1 MNSVATAFAGGI
13 EEKRA
18 DIARLCSQFSVS
30 RLELFGSAAKGTF
43 DPSRSDFDFLLEL
56 SDSPSL
62 TPFEQYFGF
71 KESLESLLGR
81 PVDLVMTGAIQNR
94 YFMQSVNESR
104 RLLYAA

>member
-1 MNSVATAFAGGI
+1 MSPVATAIAGGI
-13 EEKRA
+13 EERRT
-18 DIARLCSQFSVS
+18 DIARLCSQFSVR

-43 DPSRSDFDFLLEL
+43 DPSRSDFDFLV
-56 SDSPSL
+56 DFAPSPRL

-81 PVDLVMTGAIQNR
+81 PADLVMDGAPQNP
-94 YFMQSVNESR
+94 YFMQAVNESR

>member
-1 MNSVATAFAGGI
+1 MSPVTTDIAGGI
-13 EEKRA
+13 EERRA
-18 DIARLCSQFSVS
+18 DIERLCAQFAVS

-43 DPSRSDFDFLLEL
+43 DPSRSDFDFLVEL
-56 SDSPSL
+56 ADSPGL

-81 PVDLVMTGAIQNR
+81 PVDLVMTGAIRNR